1 MRIVRDPYFA
11 DIIKD
16 ARPGSEIWH
25 WIIQCTGSSEI
36 LAWSHASTEEKAVS
50 AATER
55 LDSLTAK
62 RASSSSAAC

>member
-25 WIIQCTGSSEI
+25 WIIQRTGSNEI
-36 LAWSHASTEEKAVS
+36 LAWSHASSEEKALS

-55 LDSLTAK
+55 LDSLTS
-62 RASSSSAAC
+62 RLPVTGSAAC

>member
-1 MRIVRDPYFA
+1 MRILRDPYFA

-25 WIIQCTGSSEI
+25 WIVQRTGSNEI
-36 LAWSHASTEEKAVS
+36 LAWSHASSKEKAVS

-55 LDSLTAK
+55 LDSLTAS
-62 RASSSSAAC
+62 RSSSSSAAC